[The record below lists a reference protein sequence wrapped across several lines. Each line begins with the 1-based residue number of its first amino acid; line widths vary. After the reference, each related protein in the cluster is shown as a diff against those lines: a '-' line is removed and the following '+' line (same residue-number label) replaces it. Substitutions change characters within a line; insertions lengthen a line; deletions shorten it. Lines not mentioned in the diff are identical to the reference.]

1 MLCPLQKMK
10 YEMCLETKKKKL
22 KKMNNKYLKKALVAK
37 KLIETVEKN
46 QKNLQKVLE
55 AKKLGQPTSHPDVS
69 IRSQTPA
76 VMEVILKKND
86 LS

>member
-1 MLCPLQKMK
+1 M
-10 YEMCLETKKKKL
+10 E
-22 KKMNNKYLKKALVAK
+22 AK
-37 KLIETVEKN
+37 NLIENTEKN

-76 VMEVILKKND
+76 VMEVILKKNY

>member
-1 MLCPLQKMK
+1 MPFAKNEIWNVFGNQK
-10 YEMCLETKKKKL
+10 EE
-22 KKMNNKYLKKALVAK
+22 KMNNKYLKSFWGQKVVRNYWEK
-37 KLIETVEKN
+37 KT
-46 QKNLQKVLE
+46 KNLQNVLE

-76 VMEVILKKND
+76 VMEVILKKNY

>member
-1 MLCPLQKMK
+1 MPFAKNEIWNVFGNQKRGN
-10 YEMCLETKKKKL
+10 L
-22 KKMNNKYLKKALVAK
+22 NKWTTNFQKALEAK
-37 KLIETVEKN
+37 KLIETIEKKT
-46 QKNLQKVLE
+46 KNLQNVLE